1 MRAVY
6 KPPWLFLPGLGAVV
20 LITAF
25 EGHSHPALPVCA
37 ALAFFTATV
46 TERVDHH
53 RRKDETGKRP
63 GVLPLL
69 TCTLALLAGVL
80 LIVAHVAERN
90 VFYLGIGCLTTLFSA
105 FFLLLGV
112 LTKSG
117 EKKKK

>member
-1 MRAVY
+1 MY

-25 EGHSHPALPVCA
+25 EGCAHPALPVCA
-37 ALAFFTATV
+37 ALAFFAATV

-63 GVLPLL
+63 GALPLL

-80 LIVAHVAERN
+80 LIVAYVVERDA
-90 VFYLGIGCLTTLFSA
+90 FYLVIGFLTTLLSV

-117 EKKKK
+117 EKKGRRRP

>member
-25 EGHSHPALPVCA
+25 EGRAYPALPVCA
-37 ALAFFTATV
+37 TLAFFAATV

-63 GVLPLL
+63 GALPLL
-69 TCTLALLAGVL
+69 TCGLALLAGVL
-80 LIVAHVAERN
+80 LIVAHGVEGN
-90 VFYLGIGCLTTLFSA
+90 VFYLVMGAVTTLFSA
-105 FFLLLGV
+105 FFLLLGI
-112 LTKSG
+112 LTMIG
-117 EKKKK
+117 GKKE